1 LIRLGAYKQGSDPKV
16 DEAIHYFAGI
26 EEFLRQK
33 KEEHMDLE
41 ECYATLAQ
49 ILDMNY
55 QEEALPELPEGAND
69 SREGDREMI

>member
-1 LIRLGAYKQGSDPKV
+1 
-16 DEAIHYFAGI
+16 
-26 EEFLRQK
+26 
-33 KEEHMDLE
+33 MNLE